1 MKEIKVYKE
10 PSKLSFQLAD
20 RDDSV
25 ALSTTERGDVF
36 LRDGAVCMRVEV
48 ESSLDRAAIK
58 EGKAYLI
65 NLQTGRVWPAE
76 GTDRI
81 RFVQAVVTLEGE

>member
-10 PSKLSFQLAD
+10 PSKLEFRLAE
-20 RDDSV
+20 RDDTVPLAS
-25 ALSTTERGDVF
+25 TERGDVF

-48 ESSLDRAAIK
+48 EASLDRAAVK
-58 EGKAYLI
+58 EGKAYII